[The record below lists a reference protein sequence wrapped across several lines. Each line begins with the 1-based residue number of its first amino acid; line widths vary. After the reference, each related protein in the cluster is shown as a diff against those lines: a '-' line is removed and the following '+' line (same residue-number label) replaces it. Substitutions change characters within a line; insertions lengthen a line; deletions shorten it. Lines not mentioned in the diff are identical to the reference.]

1 MKQKIEWYKEVLE
14 IEPNSKVFFPLARI
28 LVADKQADEAIA
40 VLTLGLSRHPYFI
53 EARLLLVELLFAGG
67 RHERLWHEVDMVSAM
82 LGGYPGF
89 WKAWAERLA
98 LEEGSR
104 DTALAVSF
112 VAASLQKLPI
122 SWTEVIEHGLRACF
136 AKNGL
141 SSPLPESSGQPGQSG
156 RSGKTQISSGPEAD
170 YFKGAHPGMPHP
182 AASAA
187 PCESGREPG
196 PVNSLRVE
204 VEDFTDIE
212 GELASEAPEES
223 SADLGGDLANDLSG
237 DFLEQADEASDS
249 LAETA
254 DLLDDGETDLVADTV
269 ASPGNEGSA
278 GMGLSSLPMTD
289 LPDDDVLGEEALGD
303 SESIPSVGLDSMP
316 VESLSEKSVQDE
328 AVPGKPAPGEGHPDD
343 DDPENEEVY
352 SLRTRSM
359 AGILAEQGDYL
370 GAREIYLELM
380 SLAADEAE
388 LLELKEYAEEMQKK
402 HSNQGQNQ
410 PSKPAEDAALSQ
422 SVRMNEQ
429 VMNKL
434 KNLVDRLE
442 SRSQS

>member
-141 SSPLPESSGQPGQSG
+141 SSPLPESSVRVPGQPGQPV
-156 RSGKTQISSGPEAD
+156 RSGQTQISSGPEVD
-170 YFKGAHPGMPHP
+170 YFKGAHPGTPYS
-182 AASAA
+182 AASTAT
-187 PCESGREPG
+187 CEAGRKPD

-223 SADLGGDLANDLSG
+223 SADLGGDLANGLSG
-237 DFLEQADEASDS
+237 DFLDQADEASDT
-249 LAETA
+249 LDEAA
-254 DLLDDGETDLVADTV
+254 DLLDDGETDLVAD
-269 ASPGNEGSA
+269 
-278 GMGLSSLPMTD
+278 MGLSPLPVTD
-289 LPDDDVLGEEALGD
+289 LPGDDVLGEEGPGD
-303 SESIPSVGLDSMP
+303 SESIPSADL
-316 VESLSEKSVQDE
+316 ESLPEKFAQDE
-328 AVPGKPAPGEGHPDD
+328 AVPGKPTPGEFAPGEGHPDD

-410 PSKPAEDAALSQ
+410 PAKPAEDAALSQ

>member
-1 MKQKIEWYKEVLE
+1 MLPRQEQGRMKQKIEWYREVLE

-28 LVADKQADEAIA
+28 LVADKQVDEAIS
-40 VLTLGLSRHPYFI
+40 VLTIGLSRHPYFI

-89 WKAWAERLA
+89 WRAWAERLS
-98 LEEGSR
+98 LEDGSR

-141 SSPLPESSGQPGQSG
+141 SAPLPESQGQTGKMSRTSSTADSSG
-156 RSGKTQISSGPEAD
+156 RL
-170 YFKGAHPGMPHP
+170 PGGGLPGDSQGGTVTP
-182 AASAA
+182 AASRSDLAVNFGTA
-187 PCESGREPG
+187 RGAG
-196 PVNSLRVE
+196 PQDRLA
-204 VEDFTDIE
+204 EDFTDIE
-212 GELASEAPEES
+212 GELASEAPDES
-223 SADLGGDLANDLSG
+223 SADLAGLM
-237 DFLEQADEASDS
+237 
-249 LAETA
+249 
-254 DLLDDGETDLVADTV
+254 DDGETDLVADSAAFSGTSAAPEEKITLDAPESSA
-269 ASPGNEGSA
+269 ASSGRSDAARAEETAADDLFPAEEDLSAVESATGRAAGRTEGPVVPTTASEAETA
-278 GMGLSSLPMTD
+278 GHD
-289 LPDDDVLGEEALGD
+289 EDDDL
-303 SESIPSVGLDSMP
+303 
-316 VESLSEKSVQDE
+316 
-328 AVPGKPAPGEGHPDD
+328 
-343 DDPENEEVY
+343 ENEEVY

-380 SLAADEAE
+380 STAANEAE
-388 LLELKEYAEEMQKK
+388 LLELKECAEEMRKK
-402 HSNQGQNQ
+402 HSSQGQEQ
-410 PSKPAEDAALSQ
+410 PAKPMEEAAFSQ
-422 SVRMNEQ
+422 GVRMNEQ

>member
-53 EARLLLVELLFAGG
+53 EARLLLVELLFANG
-67 RHERLWHEVDMVSAM
+67 RQERLWHEVDMVSAM

-89 WKAWAERLA
+89 WKAWAERLS
-98 LEEGSR
+98 LEDGSR

-122 SWTEVIEHGLRACF
+122 SWTEVIEHGLKACF

-141 SSPLPESSGQPGQSG
+141 SAPLPEGSGQTRQAGQPGNIRQTADAG
-156 RSGKTQISSGPEAD
+156 QTQISSASGFEAGAD
-170 YFKGAHPGMPHP
+170 FFNGAHPGASGTPGEIGVP
-182 AASAA
+182 FAAAETVA
-187 PCESGREPG
+187 
-196 PVNSLRVE
+196 
-204 VEDFTDIE
+204 EDFTDIE
-212 GELASEAPEES
+212 GELANEAPDES
-223 SADLGGDLANDLSG
+223 SADLGGDLPVDLAGNAPGQFDVEFSQVKDVDLMDGGDSDLAADALAQPEDSATPSG
-237 DFLEQADEASDS
+237 DAGISAATESVS
-249 LAETA
+249 A
-254 DLLDDGETDLVADTV
+254 DLLDAEVAG
-269 ASPGNEGSA
+269 A
-278 GMGLSSLPMTD
+278 
-289 LPDDDVLGEEALGD
+289 EAL
-303 SESIPSVGLDSMP
+303 IPEEG
-316 VESLSEKSVQDE
+316 VEPTDSVQ
-328 AVPGKPAPGEGHPDD
+328 AAGHPDD

-370 GAREIYLELM
+370 GAREIYIELM
-380 SLAADEAE
+380 ELAANEAE
-388 LLELKEYAEEMQKK
+388 LIELKECAEEMQKK

-410 PSKPAEDAALSQ
+410 PFKPAEDAALSQ